1 MLTRTCNICGRV
13 HKVGEIC
20 PRAKQRHKEYDE
32 FRRDEVATGFY
43 KSRAWVKMASMIK
56 ERDHGLDQYE
66 LAINKK
72 IVKGEMV
79 HHIIPLEDGPD
90 RRLDP
95 GNLIYVSRK
104 SHKRIHD
111 TYQKGEK
118 EKETLQKALFSVI
131 EK

>member
-1 MLTRTCNICGRV
+1 MV
-13 HKVGEIC
+13 
-20 PRAKQRHKEYDE
+20 
-32 FRRDEVATGFY
+32 
-43 KSRAWVKMASMIK
+43 SMIK

-79 HHIIPLEDGPD
+79 HHIVPLEDGPE
-90 RRLDP
+90 RQLDS

-104 SHKRIHD
+104 SHRRIHD
-111 TYQKGEK
+111 MYQKGEK
-118 EKETLQKALFSVI
+118 EKETLQKALFSAI